1 MEPLFSGSRD
11 CKETAVRR
19 VSLDVNRI
27 QLRQEDIGRYR
38 PQLLRYAR
46 QRLRDPALAED
57 AVQEALVAAVE
68 NAHRFA
74 GGSSPATWLTGIL
87 KHKIADS
94 MRAAGR
100 QSWEELREEDM
111 AASADRAPAG
121 DPEQDLLRRG
131 FFDCLERCLQAL
143 PRRAARVFVLREIM
157 GLNIAET
164 CRELAISAT
173 YCSVSLH
180 RARRQLRTRLAA
192 EGYGA
197 EGAG

>member
-1 MEPLFSGSRD
+1 
-11 CKETAVRR
+11 
-19 VSLDVNRI
+19 VNGIR
-27 QLRQEDIGRYR
+27 LREEDIGKYR

-46 QRLRDPALAED
+46 QRVRDPALAED
-57 AVQEALVAAVE
+57 VVQDTLVAAVE
-68 NAHRFA
+68 NVHRFA

-87 KHKIADS
+87 KHKIVDS
-94 MRAAGR
+94 MRTAGR
-100 QSWEELREEDM
+100 HSWDELREDEPTLH
-111 AASADRAPAG
+111 ADRPPVG
-121 DPEQDLLRRG
+121 DPEQDLQGRG
-131 FFDCLERCLQAL
+131 FLDCLERCLHAL

-180 RARRQLRTRLAA
+180 RARRQLRARLAA